1 MHNTK
6 WAALFTEKSLKEDFF
21 FFKSEWTHAYR
32 LRGRI
37 YTRERIESTRQNV
50 IIGRAMSQRQ
60 RERIGRL
67 WGNSELRKGSLPSR
81 DAGRKRECRID
92 SAQVWVV
99 REAGSCWCVGSWQ
112 QAFVSCF
119 PQGSERR
126 GHLPETNGA
135 KRDIMTVE
143 ALLCATRGR
152 CGLVAKWSCS
162 VVSDSFE
169 TPWTNLPDSSVHGIF
184 QARVLEWIAIS
195 FSRESSQPRN
205 RTRISHIAG
214 RRFTIWATREA
225 LAAKWFTYQSTSSLP
240 YASPVLESGHRYSA
254 GFFVQSL
261 CIYPEVPS
269 LFLHSFVDIT

>member
-1 MHNTK
+1 
-6 WAALFTEKSLKEDFF
+6 
-21 FFKSEWTHAYR
+21 
-32 LRGRI
+32 
-37 YTRERIESTRQNV
+37 
-50 IIGRAMSQRQ
+50 MSQRQ
-60 RERIGRL
+60 RERTGRL
-67 WGNSELRKGSLPSR
+67 WGNSELRKGSLPSQ

-92 SAQVWVV
+92 SAAGLSC
-99 REAGSCWCVGSWQ
+99 AGSRKLLMCWLLT
-112 QAFVSCF
+112 AFVSCF

-162 VVSDSFE
+162 VVFDSFE

-225 LAAKWFTYQSTSSLP
+225 LATKWFTYQSTSSLP